1 MDAAT
6 KELLLEFQWILSR
19 KKLKIFLCT
28 CLFLPPPLSSWK
40 GLEYIFLVAG
50 KALHWNGK
58 ARMRSFFS
66 ERNFFFSAINSFFFE
81 IWIVVKTER
90 SEVLAVQIE
99 KKKELIKEKKIFLKE
114 KKSIRDL
121 SLKIATFFS
130 Y

>member
-1 MDAAT
+1 MFVKT
-6 KELLLEFQWILSR
+6 IQR
-19 KKLKIFLCT
+19 K
-28 CLFLPPPLSSWK
+28 
-40 GLEYIFLVAG
+40 EYIFLVAG

-58 ARMRSFFS
+58 ARMHSFFS

-81 IWIVVKTER
+81 IWMVVKTER

-99 KKKELIKEKKIFLKE
+99 EKKELIKEKKIFLKE

>member
-1 MDAAT
+1 
-6 KELLLEFQWILSR
+6 
-19 KKLKIFLCT
+19 
-28 CLFLPPPLSSWK
+28 
-40 GLEYIFLVAG
+40 
-50 KALHWNGK
+50 
-58 ARMRSFFS
+58 MRSFFS

-81 IWIVVKTER
+81 IWMVVKTER

-99 KKKELIKEKKIFLKE
+99 KKKELIKEKKIFLEE

>member
-1 MDAAT
+1 M
-6 KELLLEFQWILSR
+6 LWQYRSR
-19 KKLKIFLCT
+19 VK
-28 CLFLPPPLSSWK
+28 
-40 GLEYIFLVAG
+40 EYIFLVAG

-81 IWIVVKTER
+81 IWMVVKTER

-114 KKSIRDL
+114 KKRIRDL

>member
-1 MDAAT
+1 MRSGV
-6 KELLLEFQWILSR
+6 EEFGEIKGSR
-19 KKLKIFLCT
+19 
-28 CLFLPPPLSSWK
+28 SSLIWFTVQNT
-40 GLEYIFLVAG
+40 GEYIFLVAG

-81 IWIVVKTER
+81 IWMVVKTER

>member
-1 MDAAT
+1 MNVSHEKYIGKRNYLWASM
-6 KELLLEFQWILSR
+6 LVSLR
-19 KKLKIFLCT
+19 
-28 CLFLPPPLSSWK
+28 LP
-40 GLEYIFLVAG
+40 GGMEYIFLVAG

-81 IWIVVKTER
+81 IWMVVKTER

-114 KKSIRDL
+114 KKRIRDL
-121 SLKIATFFS
+121 PLKIATFFS